1 MNILVEMPRGYV
13 TDTFLTPENIRRLE
27 ALGNVT
33 WNQSEQHM
41 SRVFHGCEILVS
53 QAASLCTYP
62 LQDTFGYH
70 VLYETTRTV
79 TVPSVVYVDYHF
91 HRTTRRDAVPPI

>member
-13 TDTFLTPENIRRLE
+13 TDTFLTPEIIRRLE

-41 SRVFHGCEILVS
+41 SREEF
-53 QAASLCTYP
+53 
-62 LQDTFGYH
+62 
-70 VLYETTRTV
+70 
-79 TVPSVVYVDYHF
+79 
-91 HRTTRRDAVPPI
+91 RDALAGVDVCVCGWGVPRFDSYVLEKADRLKLYCGIGQ